1 MVSAAVLEPSVTAAP
16 AASSTSTPPRG
27 ARIDIRRVSHAFD
40 GPGGALPVLDDV
52 TLSVAAGEFVAL
64 LGPSGCGKSTLLRL
78 VAGLDAARQGAI
90 AQDGVPIEQPDPSRI
105 VVFQDPTLY
114 PWRRVRANVALGLEA
129 RGVARSAQHRVDDA
143 LARVGLQDFA
153 NVFPHQLS
161 GGMAQRVALARA
173 LVNDP
178 RLLILDEPLGKLDS
192 LTRLTMQAEL
202 TALWQR
208 DGFSALLVT
217 HDVEEALFLAQRVIV
232 FGPRPARIV
241 AELHVDLPYPRHR
254 GDPRLAALRH
264 DALRH
269 LGLDASW

>member
-1 MVSAAVLEPSVTAAP
+1 MVSAAVLEPSVAASP
-16 AASSTSTPPRG
+16 AASSTTTAPRG

-40 GPGGALPVLDDV
+40 GPGGPLPVLDDV

-78 VAGLDAARQGAI
+78 VAGLDAARQGTI
-90 AQDGVPIEQPDPSRI
+90 AQDGVPIERPDPSRI

-129 RGVARSAQHRVDDA
+129 RGVARVAQHRVDDA
-143 LARVGLQDFA
+143 LARVGLQEFS

-254 GDPRLAALRH
+254 GDPRLAELRH

>member
-1 MVSAAVLEPSVTAAP
+1 MVSAAVLEPSVSASP
-16 AASSTSTPPRG
+16 AASSTITAPRG

-40 GPGGALPVLDDV
+40 GPGGPLPVLDDV

-78 VAGLDAARQGAI
+78 VAGLDAARQGTI
-90 AQDGVPIEQPDPSRI
+90 AQDGVPIERPDPSRI

-129 RGVARSAQHRVDDA
+129 RGVARTAQHRVDDA
-143 LARVGLQDFA
+143 LERVGLQEFS

-254 GDPRLAALRH
+254 GDPRLAELRH